1 MSRKVID
8 ESTCIALTDDEFL
21 VLVSILHEI
30 NCNTEQGDDEAFR
43 SLIDK
48 MYDINLCK
56 ALSSLEAW
64 NNQPEET
71 LCHGKR

>member
-1 MSRKVID
+1 MINNITA
-8 ESTCIALTDDEFL
+8 ETCIHLTDDEFL

-43 SLIDK
+43 SLIRK

-56 ALSSLEAW
+56 ALASFEAL
-64 NNQPEET
+64 NNQPEGMS
-71 LCHGKR
+71 CHRKR

>member
-30 NCNTEQGDDEAFR
+30 NWYTEQGEDEAFR
-43 SLIDK
+43 SLIRK

-64 NNQPEET
+64 NNKSGET
-71 LCHGKR
+71 PCHGKR